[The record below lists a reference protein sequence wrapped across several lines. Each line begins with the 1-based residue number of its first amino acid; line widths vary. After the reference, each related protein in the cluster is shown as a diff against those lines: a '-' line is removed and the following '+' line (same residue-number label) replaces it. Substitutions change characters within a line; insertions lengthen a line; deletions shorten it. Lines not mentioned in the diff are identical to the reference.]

1 MPHPSTAIHHTRYIV
16 GLLLLLL
23 LFEIANRSVFLF
35 FLNLTAVAE
44 SFTSFSFFLRI

>member
-23 LFEIANRSVFLF
+23 LKLLIDLF
-35 FLNLTAVAE
+35 
-44 SFTSFSFFLRI
+44 SYSSFFLRI

>member
-23 LFEIANRSVFLF
+23 LLLKLLIDLF
-35 FLNLTAVAE
+35 
-44 SFTSFSFFLRI
+44 SYSFFFTRI

>member
-23 LFEIANRSVFLF
+23 LLLLKLLIDLF
-35 FLNLTAVAE
+35 
-44 SFTSFSFFLRI
+44 SYSSFFLRI

>member
-23 LFEIANRSVFLF
+23 LLLLKLLMDLF
-35 FLNLTAVAE
+35 
-44 SFTSFSFFLRI
+44 SYSSFFLRI